1 MILNYDK
8 KTTGHT
14 RDSASRAQFCTD
26 AILNCFPDFHTV
38 ALPPQP
44 SWQPSTSKEALDALD
59 LEEQLERDLVLELDA
74 EGEPDYD
81 LQFTLLQREEEEE
94 DEEEAIPRALSPPPQ
109 PKPQRPAKSNAA
121 IVKSKAIPARGKGK
135 REYGDTSDG
144 EEENLE
150 FGQPA
155 QPAKR
160 SRPSPPSEGL
170 ALPGSFS
177 APSPL
182 VDPQVLPASDSEEDW
197 DEVAATEP
205 APTPLQDDVYIEEG
219 GGGDVEEI
227 DMTAFEAEMNETLEE
242 DEEDF
247 LAAAVESEANPLPAG
262 RHAPFGQLTGGE
274 PSQDE
279 DDFSS
284 SDESDD
290 E

>member
-1 MILNYDK
+1 LTLSQYGI
-8 KTTGHT
+8 
-14 RDSASRAQFCTD
+14 
-26 AILNCFPDFHTV
+26 IPDHHLA
-38 ALPPQP
+38 ALPPPP
-44 SWQPSTSKEALDALD
+44 SSASTSKETFDDLD
-59 LEEQLERDLVLELDA
+59 LETQLERDLGLEEDA
-74 EGEPDYD
+74 AGEPDD
-81 LQFTLLQREEEEE
+81 ELADREQQRQEEEEE
-94 DEEEAIPRALSPPPQ
+94 EEEIFFIPSREPSPPKS
-109 PKPQRPAKSNAA
+109 KPQRPVKPNAAAPAKSRLDPT
-121 IVKSKAIPARGKGK
+121 KGKGK
-135 REYGDTSDG
+135 AKREYPSDG
-144 EEENLE
+144 EEERLE
-150 FGQPA
+150 FGRLTKPT
-155 QPAKR
+155 KR
-160 SRPSPPSEGL
+160 LRPSPPSEGL
-170 ALPGSFS
+170 ALPGSFF

-182 VDPQVLPASDSEEDW
+182 ADPPLIPYLPVSDSEEDW

-219 GGGDVEEI
+219 GGEDVEEI